1 MPLSFKTVVFPVDF
15 SDRCRG
21 AAHYVEAVA
30 GRFGSRLILLHVLET
45 TIGQPG
51 DLDFGGLATSLQ
63 WEDRTART
71 QELLDK
77 FLAEELG
84 FLEVERRLETG
95 DPARTIIRVAHESN
109 ADLIMMPT
117 HGYGGFRRF
126 ILGSVTAKVL
136 HDAECPVWT
145 GIHMEEAPPLEA
157 IHVKRIVCAVDLTAH
172 CRRVLET
179 AAELA
184 EEYGAELILC
194 HAVPGS
200 EAIPEKLLD
209 CELRRHLLAQA
220 REQLLAL
227 VTDAS
232 IEATLSVDS
241 GETAQVVDL
250 TATQYNADLL
260 VIGRS
265 QHMGFGRL
273 RTHSYAIIRESPC
286 PVLSV

>member
-1 MPLSFKTVVFPVDF
+1 MSLSFDTILFPVDF

-21 AAHYVEAVA
+21 AAHYVEALA

-71 QELLDK
+71 QELLDR
-77 FLAEELG
+77 FLAEELS
-84 FLEVERRLETG
+84 FLSVTRKLENG
-95 DPARTIIRVAHESN
+95 DPARTIIRVAQAENVS
-109 ADLIMMPT
+109 LIMMPT

-145 GIHMEEAPPLEA
+145 GVHMEAAPPLDS
-157 IHVKRIVCAVDLTAH
+157 IQIRRILCAVDLTTRSDA
-172 CRRVLET
+172 VLS
-179 AAELA
+179 AAVQLA
-184 EEYGAELILC
+184 AEYGAELAVA

-209 CELRRHLLAQA
+209 CELRRHLMAQA
-220 REQLLAL
+220 REQLLELATREG
-227 VTDAS
+227 VN
-232 IEATLSVDS
+232 ATLLVES
-241 GETAQVVDL
+241 GETAGVIDALAKSWQ
-250 TATQYNADLL
+250 ADLV
-260 VIGRS
+260 VIGRG
-265 QHMGFGRL
+265 QHHGFGRL
-273 RTHSYAIIRESPC
+273 RTHSYSIIRESPC
-286 PVLSV
+286 PVLSI